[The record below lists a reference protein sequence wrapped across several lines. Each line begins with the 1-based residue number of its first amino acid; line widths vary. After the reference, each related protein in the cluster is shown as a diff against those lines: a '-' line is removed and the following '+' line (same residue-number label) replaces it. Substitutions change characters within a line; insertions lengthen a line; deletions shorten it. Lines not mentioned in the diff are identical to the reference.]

1 MYKLIFLFSILV
13 IFSCNSNQK
22 QMFTERNPV
31 DSVGFPTKKA
41 QVEAFMKL
49 LNQKHLFTKNDIE
62 AHLWKSA
69 IVPHDDYAYVQE
81 LFPKTLS
88 GVKAK
93 TIFMIG
99 VAHKAA
105 LLNLQDKIVFG
116 SFDYWNAPY
125 GKIKVSSVRAQ
136 IIKDLDKN
144 LCTVND
150 SMQSMEHSL
159 EPFLPILQYFN
170 NDFEIVPLLVPY
182 MNFDKMQ
189 DISKHLAK
197 SIFEIAHKN
206 GWQWGKDFV
215 ILISTDAV
223 HYGDKEWGGKNFAR
237 FGTDSTAYK
246 KAIAFEHEIIDSC
259 LLGGLTP
266 EKIKKFTE
274 YTVQAD
280 NYKEYKWTWCGR
292 YSVPFGL
299 LLNYQ
304 LQNLFKQ
311 SLNDKFIGY
320 STSIAKPVLDLKA
333 IGMGTTANANL
344 HHWVGYCAIGYY

>member
-1 MYKLIFLFSILV
+1 MSSL
-13 IFSCNSNQK
+13 
-22 QMFTERNPV
+22 RNPV
-31 DSVGFPTKKA
+31 DSVGFPTQKE
-41 QVEAFMKL
+41 QVEAFMKIL
-49 LNQKHLFTKNDIE
+49 KQQNLYTDSDKAKHV
-62 AHLWKSA
+62 WKSA

-93 TIFMIG
+93 TVFLIG

-125 GKIKVSSVRAQ
+125 GKVKVSEVRNQ
-136 IIKDLDKN
+136 IIKELDKK
-144 LCTVND
+144 LFTIND
-150 SMQSMEHSL
+150 SMQSIEHSV
-159 EPFLPILQYFN
+159 EPFLPMLQYFGN
-170 NDFEIVPLLVPY
+170 NFEIVPVLVPY
-182 MNFDKMQ
+182 MNFDKMRETSAALAQ
-189 DISKHLAK
+189 SIFDLAK
-197 SIFEIAHKN
+197 KN
-206 GWQWGKDFV
+206 NWQWGKDFV

-223 HYGDKEWGGKNFAR
+223 HYGDEDWGGKNFER
-237 FGTDSTAYK
+237 FGTDTAGYK
-246 KAIAFEHEIIDSC
+246 KAVAYEHEIIDSC
-259 LLGGLTP
+259 LLGNLSP

-299 LLNYQ
+299 LLDYY
-304 LQNLFKQ
+304 LQKKFGET
-311 SLNDKFIGY
+311 LNDEFIGY

-333 IGMGTTANANL
+333 IDMGTTAVANL